1 MTRIVKGF
9 CFARETHA
17 PRSSGAIKPSATG
30 ARRVIFA
37 AATGSQIPISRD
49 SISAMDRDIVE
60 GKKGGA
66 IIEGVTRVSWQDG
79 EARNCRVRVK
89 FLLAFFFR
97 HNILTRGKKVK
108 KLYLRMRIEQR

>member
-79 EARNCRVRVK
+79 
-89 FLLAFFFR
+89 
-97 HNILTRGKKVK
+97 GKKLPRPCK
-108 KLYLRMRIEQR
+108 IFIGIFFQA